1 MGSTHSLAFGL
12 DHPLLALLVDRDADT
27 RKMYAEYLTMSAG
40 CETDEAEDGREALA
54 KAISRH
60 PDVIVTETRLPGLSG
75 FDLCALLR
83 RDTSTS
89 RIPVIFV
96 TGDAYETDVKRA
108 HRAGADIVLTKPCL
122 PDQLL
127 AEMHRLIARGHELR
141 ERGTAA
147 RSIMAQQLERSN
159 ELLDKSQATIL
170 KKRVMLSRSHDRRD
184 TTDPPIPPP
193 PLVCPS
199 CDMPLRYVRS
209 HVGGVSIRHP
219 EQWDYFEC
227 SSGCG
232 AFQYRERTKKL
243 RKV

>member
-1 MGSTHSLAFGL
+1 
-12 DHPLLALLVDRDADT
+12 
-27 RKMYAEYLTMSAG
+27 MYAEYLSMSAG

-54 KAISRH
+54 KAISRR
-60 PDVIVTETRLPGLSG
+60 PDIIVTETRLSGLSG

-89 RIPVIFV
+89 TIPVIFV

-108 HRAGADIVLTKPCL
+108 ERAGADVVLTKPCL
-122 PDQLL
+122 PDHLFD
-127 AEMHRLIARGHELR
+127 EMRRLIVRAHALR

-147 RSIMAQQLERSN
+147 RSTMVQQLERSN
-159 ELLDKSQATIL
+159 ELLDKSEAIF

-193 PLVCPS
+193 ALICPS
-199 CDMPLRYVRS
+199 CDTPLRYLRS
-209 HVGGVSIRHP
+209 HTGGVSVRHP

-227 SSGCG
+227 TAGCG
-232 AFQYRERTKKL
+232 TFQYRERTKKL